1 MIKSANFNL
10 SDRKNYNK
18 NFKKNQS
25 FYVREYIVLMKEFIE
40 YFDKF
45 IEYENEKKYYIIFK
59 GLQSIKHIFLMI
71 LLYTKNLSLTLY
83 HCKKSFLYYVEFISQ
98 IGDEGNSYLQLNS
111 KDAILFIYKKSIFEL
126 NNDYRSNM
134 ELDINDNN
142 IMNEIRKLT
151 KIFEDLYF
159 HLIYKIVCNKEEKK
173 DKIYNNVIKLFEL
186 IDKKSASDEYLFD
199 KISILV
205 DFLNNS
211 NIDNK
216 KYLIVMKLI
225 LKKKKFLNINL
236 VDFESTLKKEK
247 ANIYLNTDT
256 DKVFIDFITKQ

>member
-1 MIKSANFNL
+1 MIKSEFFNL

-25 FYVREYIVLMKEFIE
+25 FYTHEYIVLMKEFIE
-40 YFDKF
+40 YFDRF
-45 IEYENEKKYYIIFK
+45 IEYKNEKKYYTVFK
-59 GLQSIKHIFLMI
+59 GLQSIKHIFLMV

-111 KDAILFIYKKSIFEL
+111 KDAILFIYKKSIFDL
-126 NNDYRSNM
+126 NNNFRSNM
-134 ELDINDNN
+134 DINDNK
-142 IMNEIRKLT
+142 IMDEIRKLT

-159 HLIYKIVCNKEEKK
+159 GLIYKVVCNKEEKK
-173 DKIYNNVIKLFEL
+173 DKMYNNIIKLFEV
-186 IDKKSASDEYLFD
+186 IEKKGEKDEYLFD

-216 KYLIVMKLI
+216 KYLIIMKLI
-225 LKKKKFLNINL
+225 LKKNIFLNINII
-236 VDFESTLKKEK
+236 DFENSLKKEE
-247 ANIYLNTDT
+247 ATIYLKDT
-256 DKVFIDFITKQ
+256 NKRFINFITKQ